1 MSEVAGPGR
10 QSRQVTI
17 LGWLVAITFIILL
30 WNIVQMPRT
39 ALDQREFLHAFH
51 YSLGL
56 IVSLLAALRIYWWFT
71 KPAPEPPTGLPEASF
86 GFNRAILFA
95 LLLVFAVESIIGFGY
110 AWGAG
115 HEVSLFGLHLPA
127 MIAKSE
133 PMRMSMGYFHSALG
147 FYYLIL
153 FAIWF
158 AFGLY
163 QRFRYHVGMKRLL
176 PGSCI

>member
-1 MSEVAGPGR
+1 M
-10 QSRQVTI
+10 
-17 LGWLVAITFIILL
+17 GWLVAITFLVLL
-30 WNIVQMPRT
+30 WNIVRMPRT

-56 IVSLLAALRIYWWFT
+56 VVSLLAVLRIYWWLNR
-71 KPAPEPPTGLPEASF
+71 PAPEPPTGLPEASF

-127 MIAKSE
+127 VFAQSE
-133 PMRMSMGYFHSALG
+133 SLRMAMGYFHSAFG
-147 FYYLIL
+147 FYYLML

-158 AFGLY
+158 MFGLY
-163 QRFRYHVGMKRLL
+163 QHFRYRVGIKRLL
-176 PGSCI
+176 PGSSV